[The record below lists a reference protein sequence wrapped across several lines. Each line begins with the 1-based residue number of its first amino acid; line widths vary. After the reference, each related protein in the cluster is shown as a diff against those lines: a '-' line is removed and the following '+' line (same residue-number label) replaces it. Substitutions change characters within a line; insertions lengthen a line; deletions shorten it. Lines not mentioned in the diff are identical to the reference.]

1 MKHFYKELLSDEF
14 VQNLIRKE
22 DFIDAR
28 RGGLV
33 LGNSHDYG
41 GVIFLY
47 QFPEG
52 FRVFGELEGYEY
64 ILPREIT
71 QENQEL
77 IGEINNHDRDFQ
89 SNFEEYQVPENIITI
104 DARKNNSQSKY
115 ILCDIRGGFSIINK
129 YSTKIHLQKLD
140 ELNRAGLMKSDLEPY
155 SQSEETEKY
164 EEPILPNKSFWK
176 KVIEIFKK

>member
-1 MKHFYKELLSDEF
+1 MKHFYKELLSEDF

-22 DFIDAR
+22 EFVDAR

-33 LGNSHDYG
+33 LGNSHDNG
-41 GVIFLY
+41 GVFFLY

-77 IGEINNHDRDFQ
+77 IGEINNHDRDFEN
-89 SNFEEYQVPENIITI
+89 SFEEYQVPKNIITI

-115 ILCDIRGGFSIINK
+115 ILCDTRGGFAIINK
-129 YSTKIHLQKLD
+129 HSTKIYLQKLD
-140 ELNRAGLMKSDLEPY
+140 ELNRENLLRLGLEPY
-155 SQSEETEKY
+155 DQSEETEKY
-164 EEPILPNKSFWK
+164 DEQILPKKSFWRK
-176 KVIEIFKK
+176 IIAIFKK